1 MDFFFLFL
9 RSSSSTRSLTVG
21 ILPPLSDVILRLSFF
36 LEKEKYD
43 GLFDVLFKE
52 GTLKGNLKA
61 RSSCQRKNLVG
72 LSLLCRWFFRLYLL
86 FFLRHID
93 LIIKT
98 QSILELQVYIE
109 SDWLTLVFF
118 LLSRYIRT
126 KESVGFLTC
135 I

>member
-36 LEKEKYD
+36 LEKKCD

-109 SDWLTLVFF
+109 SDWFTLVFF

-126 KESVGFLTC
+126 EESECFLTC